1 MFFCVFPN
9 AKRWF
14 RVRDHKK
21 LKLQKFSIR
30 GRRNVSPPRM
40 RCHRHILIPVHAR
53 GPHTEIA
60 PKRFALAGE
69 HGSGSVPGGVP
80 RPPHTRVSIH
90 AVRPG
95 TGGRDVTPLRNRH
108 APPGKSEHTQA
119 LPAAVTADHPAGRAY
134 HRLADSAPGQY
145 FARINSFKPHDN
157 RKSRSGF
164 IIFLSDISRSFRS

>member
-21 LKLQKFSIR
+21 LKPQKFSIR

-40 RCHRHILIPVHAR
+40 RCHRHILIPVHVR
-53 GPHTEIA
+53 GPHIEIA
-60 PKRFALAGE
+60 PKRFAFAGE

-80 RPPHTRVSIH
+80 RPPDTRVLIH

-95 TGGRDVTPLRNRH
+95 NPSAKPPRSSWEKRAHAGSPRGGNCRS
-108 APPGKSEHTQA
+108 PGPGVHTE
-119 LPAAVTADHPAGRAY
+119 D
-134 HRLADSAPGQY
+134 
-145 FARINSFKPHDN
+145 
-157 RKSRSGF
+157 
-164 IIFLSDISRSFRS
+164 